1 MRAGQHR
8 GSGGIASIASIVLL
22 MLMLVLAGCGAW
34 RPASSDHAAAA
45 GAPSAPAAASATPD
59 ESGTPVAALR
69 RLYAVVDRLD
79 GDPTMPVSRLDAVA
93 VGPALDALTSAVRDR
108 RAAGHGHT
116 GQTTRLSQI
125 VVRPSVRSGDTV
137 SAALQFCSNR
147 QIDADADHD
156 RHELQPTTITFR
168 YASGRWRAYTFGFD
182 SPDCGCSQ
190 PIQCG

>member
-8 GSGGIASIASIVLL
+8 GSGGVATIASIVTV
-22 MLMLVLAGCGAW
+22 MLVLAGCGAW
-34 RPASSDHAAAA
+34 RPTGSDHVAAA
-45 GAPSAPAAASATPD
+45 GAPSASATASATPD

-93 VGPALDALTSAVRDR
+93 VGPARDALTSAVRHR
-108 RAAGHGHT
+108 RAAGQGHS
-116 GQTTRLSQI
+116 GQSTQLSQI
-125 VVRPSVRSGDTV
+125 VVRPSVRSEDTV

-147 QIDADADHD
+147 QIDADVDHD